1 MKKVLGLFSSLLVFA
16 GVKVKA
22 QDTTAIKKETV
33 KPVLLKPIAATD
45 SLKSIKIGTTNKATD
60 KAIKFDHIK
69 KTAPVQMK
77 ESPAVSKPHKG

>member
-16 GVKVKA
+16 GVKA
-22 QDTTAIKKETV
+22 QDTAAIKKETV
-33 KPVLLKPIAATD
+33 KPVLPKQITATD
-45 SLKSIKIGTTNKATD
+45 SLKAIKIGTTNKATD

-69 KTAPVQMK
+69 KTTPVQMK